1 MRIFPSIP
9 AFALLLALA
18 GTATAG
24 EMLVP
29 VDCICLAQ
37 KFGYVAAR
45 SDKTAEQLGI
55 DRLLPG
61 DPIIRLSAS
70 EDGCAL
76 RRNACPDSG
85 YTAMVGELRM
95 NMTGYTFLDTQ
106 NDFKLTIE
114 GVIIGGVPDDGN
126 QQPAEGTVP

>member
-1 MRIFPSIP
+1 MRTTPSVLAIP
-9 AFALLLALA
+9 LLLALA
-18 GTATAG
+18 DMASAG

-45 SDKTAEQLGI
+45 SDMTAEQLGI

-61 DPIIRLSAS
+61 DPIIRLLAN

-76 RRNACPDSG
+76 RRDACPDSG
-85 YTAMVGELRM
+85 YTPLVGELRM

-114 GVIIGGVPDDGN
+114 GVIIGGVPDNGN

>member
-1 MRIFPSIP
+1 MRPRF
-9 AFALLLALA
+9 LALTLSSLLSPS
-18 GTATAG
+18 GMATAG

-37 KFGYVAAR
+37 RFGYVAAR
-45 SDKTAEQLGI
+45 SDATAEQLGI

-61 DPIIRLSAS
+61 DPIIRLLAP
-70 EDGCAL
+70 ENGCEVQ
-76 RRNACPDSG
+76 RNACPDSK
-85 YTAMVGELRM
+85 YTPMVGELRM

-106 NDFKLTIE
+106 NDYKLTIE

-126 QQPAEGTVP
+126 QQPAEGSVP